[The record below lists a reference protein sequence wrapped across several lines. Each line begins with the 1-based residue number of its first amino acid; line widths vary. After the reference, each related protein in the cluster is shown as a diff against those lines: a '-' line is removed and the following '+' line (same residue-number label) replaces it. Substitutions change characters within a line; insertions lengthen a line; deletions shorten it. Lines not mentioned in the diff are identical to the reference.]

1 MQVITTHLNAD
12 FDCLASMVAARKLYP
27 SARLVFPGSTEKG
40 VNEFLKQSALF
51 PGFSRIKDIDLDVVS
66 QLIIVDTHDPGRIGV
81 FQSLLNNPNV
91 EVHIYDHHPEEVA
104 DALAGAKCV
113 IKKRGAS
120 ATLLCEILEGK
131 NISLTPEESTLM
143 VLGIFQDTQSL
154 FSVSTTPEDFSAA
167 GKLVA
172 SGANMK
178 TVARFVQPR
187 LNSQQI
193 EILNQLVSNIESHNI
208 NGVEIAMTTASED
221 FYVEDVSYVVSQVMA
236 LENLKALFALVR
248 LDQGV
253 YVIARS
259 RCDEVNVAEVA
270 RHLGGGGHSCAA
282 SASVKNQTLVQ
293 VREKLFELL
302 HASLQ
307 PLHRVSDIMHF
318 PVQSATGDESLLSVE
333 KTLTRFNLNTL
344 PVLADNKPVG
354 LITRQIV
361 EKAIHHKMRDAKVKD
376 FMISDFSVST
386 PDAYFKSIVP
396 IIIEKKQKLVPV
408 IDPVSKN
415 LAGIVSRGD
424 LLRVLHRDMVSSGF
438 DTSRLFDG
446 KRESMKNVKSLLKE
460 RLHKDVMALLDS
472 ISQIAD
478 REKVEVYVVGGFVRD
493 LLLNIQNFDIDLV
506 VEGDGIAFAETLARE
521 FNGRTKSHDKFGT
534 SVVLL
539 KDRSRIDVATARM
552 EYYSHPGALPKVE
565 RSSVKSDLFR
575 RDFTINSMAVKL
587 NGQGAFCLIDYF
599 NGEKD
604 LKDGS
609 IRVLHNLSFI
619 EDPCRIFRA
628 IRFEQRFGFR
638 VGRQTRAFMKSAIK
652 NNLVNQLS
660 GTRLMNELKLL
671 MRESDPMKCIDRMRE
686 LSLLYLIV
694 PGIAEGDSHRLVLK
708 KIAGVLTWAK
718 MVPMAKKP
726 EVWFVYFHALFIAMK
741 EAAFEKAMERLH
753 IPMKIRNRMRLDRG
767 HFVKAKDKFNDG
779 RELKPSEVYDVLSE
793 LSIEAVIL
801 LLAVCSSDQVNKHA
815 MLYFNQYCSLAKTE
829 LTGEDLIGMGMKP
842 GPVFQDVLKT
852 LRDARVNGQVTSRDE
867 EVALVGSQFLK

>member
-1 MQVITTHLNAD
+1 MQIITTHLNAD
-12 FDCLASMVAARKLYP
+12 FDCLASMVAVRKIYP
-27 SARLVFPGSTEKG
+27 SAKLVFSGSAEKG
-40 VNEFLKQSALF
+40 VNEYLKQSAPLV
-51 PGFSRIKDIDLDVVS
+51 GFSRIKDIDLDAVS
-66 QLIIVDTHDPGRIGV
+66 QLILVDTHDPGRIGV
-81 FQSLLNNPNV
+81 FKSLLDNPNV
-91 EVHIYDHHPEEVA
+91 DVHIYDHHPEEDA
-104 DALAGAKCV
+104 DVLAGARCV
-113 IKKRGAS
+113 IRKRGA
-120 ATLLCEILEGK
+120 ATTLLCEILEEK

-143 VLGIFQDTQSL
+143 VLGIFPDTQSL
-154 FSVSTTPEDFSAA
+154 FSLSTTPEDFSAV

-172 SGANMK
+172 SGANME

-208 NGVEIAMTTASED
+208 NGVEVAMTTASED
-221 FYVEDVSYVVSQVMA
+221 FYVEDVSYVVSQVMD
-236 LENLKALFALVR
+236 LENLKALFAMVR

-253 YVIARS
+253 YMIARS
-259 RCDEVNVAEVA
+259 RCDEVNVAEVV

-282 SASVKNQTLVQ
+282 SASIKNMTLIQ
-293 VREKLFELL
+293 VREKLFEILSD
-302 HASLQ
+302 SLQ
-307 PLHRVSDIMHF
+307 PLHRVRDIMHF
-318 PVQSATGDESLLSVE
+318 PVQSAAEDESLLSVE

-344 PVLADNKPVG
+344 PVLADDKPVG

-361 EKAIHHKMRDAKVKD
+361 ENAIHHKMKDSRVKD
-376 FMISDFSVST
+376 FMICDFSVTT
-386 PDAYFKSIVP
+386 PDAYFKSIAP
-396 IIIEKKQKLVPV
+396 IVIEEKQKLVPV
-408 IDPVSKN
+408 VDPVSKN

-424 LLRVLHRDMVSSGF
+424 LLRVLHRYMVSNGL
-438 DTSRLFDG
+438 DTQRLFDG

-460 RLHKDVMALLDS
+460 RMHKDVMALLDS
-472 ISQIAD
+472 IAQIAD
-478 REKVEVYVVGGFVRD
+478 REKVEVYIVGGFVRD
-493 LLLNIQNFDIDLV
+493 LLLNIENLDVDLV
-506 VEGDGIAFAETLARE
+506 VEGDGIAFANILAEE
-521 FNGRTKSHDKFGT
+521 FNGRAKSHAKFGT
-534 SVVLL
+534 SV
-539 KDRSRIDVATARM
+539 VATARM

-575 RDFTINSMAVKL
+575 RDFTINSMAIKL

-599 NGEKD
+599 NGETD

-638 VGRQTRAFMKSAIK
+638 IGRQTRAFMKSAIK
-652 NNLVNQLS
+652 SNLVNQLS

-671 MRESDPMKCIDRMRE
+671 MMESDPVKCLIRMRE
-686 LSLLYLIV
+686 LSLLSLIA
-694 PGIAEGDSHRLVLK
+694 PDIAGEDSNWLVLEK
-708 KIAGVLTWAK
+708 LDGVLTWAK
-718 MVPMAKKP
+718 MVPMVNKP
-726 EVWFVYFHALFIAMK
+726 EVWFVYFHALFITMK

-753 IPMKIRNRMRLDRG
+753 IPMKIRNRMRLDRE
-767 HFVKAKDKFNDG
+767 HFVKAKEKFSDG

-815 MLYFNQYCSLAKTE
+815 TLYFNQYCSSAKTE
-829 LTGEDLIGMGMKP
+829 LTGEDLIRMGMKP
-842 GPVFQDVLKT
+842 GPVFQDVFKT
-852 LRDARVNGQVTSRDE
+852 LRDARVNGQVKSRDE